1 VEQTVEIKHK
11 YITKPSR
18 SGLKYHLKTFGCQ
31 MNEHD
36 SERIAGLFEQDGMV
50 RATDEDTADVL
61 FVNTCTIRENADD
74 KLYGTLGQLK
84 QWKLKKEN
92 RKLLV
97 GGCAAQKDKS
107 LVRDKAPWV
116 DVVLGTHNLTNV
128 INLLNQS
135 EDWGPVTEIIDEIDE
150 MPTEAPSIRESEF
163 SAWLTIQIGCNNS
176 CTFCIVPSVRGAEI
190 SRRPSDIINEAKSM
204 IDSGVKEITLLGQ
217 NVNSYG
223 RDLRIDNKARPYFA
237 QLLYKL
243 NELDGL
249 ERIRFTSPHP
259 KDFKKETLEAVNDLE
274 KVCKQVH
281 VPLQSGSSKVLS
293 KMQRGYTKEKFLEKI
308 ELVKN
313 TVDNVS
319 LTSDVIVGFPG
330 ETEDDFLDTL
340 EVLMTSEFD
349 SIFMFQFSPRPGTR
363 AYDMKEDF
371 IEKDI
376 ITDRFNRLKEM
387 QTDIS
392 HKRFKRF
399 IGTKQKVLVEKTS
412 KKNSEIFTG
421 KIDGGHI
428 THLDKRNLAIGDYI
442 NVEIKE
448 ATPFYLKAESI
459 N

>member
-1 VEQTVEIKHK
+1 
-11 YITKPSR
+11 
-18 SGLKYHLKTFGCQ
+18 
-31 MNEHD
+31 M
-36 SERIAGLFEQDGMV
+36 
-50 RATDEDTADVL
+50 
-61 FVNTCTIRENADD
+61 
-74 KLYGTLGQLK
+74 
-84 QWKLKKEN
+84 
-92 RKLLV
+92 
-97 GGCAAQKDKS
+97 
-107 LVRDKAPWV
+107 
-116 DVVLGTHNLTNV
+116 GTHNLTNV

-135 EDWGPVTEIIDEIDE
+135 EDWGPVTEIVDEIDE

-428 THLDKRNLAIGDYI
+428 THLDKSNISIGDYI

>member
-1 VEQTVEIKHK
+1 VEQTVEIKQK

-18 SGLKYHLKTFGCQ
+18 PGLKYHLKTFGCQ

-50 RATDEDTADVL
+50 RAIDEDAADVL

-135 EDWGPVTEIIDEIDE
+135 EDWGPVTEIIHEIDE

-330 ETEDDFLDTL
+330 ETEDDFIDTL
-340 EVLMTSEFD
+340 EVLMSSEFD

-363 AYDMKEDF
+363 AYDMKDDF
-371 IEKDI
+371 IKKEI
-376 ITDRFNRLKEM
+376 ITDRFNRLKEI

-428 THLDKRNLAIGDYI
+428 THLDKDNLAIGDYI

-448 ATPFYLKAESI
+448 ATPFYLKAEII

>member
-50 RATDEDTADVL
+50 RASDEDTADVL

-135 EDWGPVTEIIDEIDE
+135 EDWGPVTEIVDEIDE

-340 EVLMTSEFD
+340 DVLMTSEFD